1 MYKLSSK
8 RLGEQKGLNVYVCI
22 SQSGTKRT
30 MAGYVNFVCARVFHH
45 PVWLFGD
52 WLVCVCVYYI
62 PAGRGG
68 GPLGED

>member
-1 MYKLSSK
+1 MA
-8 RLGEQKGLNVYVCI
+8 EQKGVNVHVCF

-52 WLVCVCVYYI
+52 GLVCVRVCALV